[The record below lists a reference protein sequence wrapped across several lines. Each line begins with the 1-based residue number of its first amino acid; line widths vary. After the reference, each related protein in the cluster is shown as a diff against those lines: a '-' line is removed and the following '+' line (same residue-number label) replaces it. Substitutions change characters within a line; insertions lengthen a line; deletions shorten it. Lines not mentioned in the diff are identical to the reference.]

1 MSGWNPSNSRKSTN
15 NVLWLDQ
22 IAKRHWCYTSPVGM
36 FWKKK
41 KKQQQFDGMEWD
53 KRWSQRCCSV
63 HRGTEHG
70 AAWAAA
76 HFMNV
81 RIETL
86 MSRRQEDR

>member
-1 MSGWNPSNSRKSTN
+1 MTRSNSEETLMLYESCRH
-15 NVLWLDQ
+15 VLE
-22 IAKRHWCYTSPVGM
+22 
-36 FWKKK
+36 KK